1 MLGLFRRVSME
12 LERMGGEKIKSAMGS
27 WISMTAAMLG
37 LVRRVWCKESRGQ
50 GFSRLGFPGFK
61 RVYRYGENSVVTSML
76 VITPRGER
84 VRRVVMVTWV
94 SMELER
100 MGGNTMAG
108 LGP

>member
-37 LVRRVWCKESRGQ
+37 LVRRVWW
-50 GFSRLGFPGFK
+50 
-61 RVYRYGENSVVTSML
+61 VV
-76 VITPRGER
+76 V
-84 VRRVVMVTWV
+84 VTWV

-100 MGGNTMAG
+100 MGGKNMAV